1 MATPLQLKRRHGNE
15 HLLHRASTLGYRRR
29 LHSSLE
35 QRPVA
40 GDAESRNL
48 LRPQCGNEDAHVT
61 LTLYFEDR
69 DPVGPYRITVPARR
83 TCHLRFND
91 LQDPAQVP
99 RGTGFAT
106 LIESD
111 QPIIVQHTR
120 LDSRQPANSIMT
132 TIAHPL

>member
-1 MATPLQLKRRHGNE
+1 M
-15 HLLHRASTLGYRRR
+15 
-29 LHSSLE
+29 
-35 QRPVA
+35 
-40 GDAESRNL
+40 
-48 LRPQCGNEDAHVT
+48 
-61 LTLYFEDR
+61 
-69 DPVGPYRITVPARR
+69 PARR

>member
-1 MATPLQLKRRHGNE
+1 METNASCIGHRRWAIAE
-15 HLLHRASTLGYRRR
+15 GYIPAWSNGPSPEMQS
-29 LHSSLE
+29 H
-35 QRPVA
+35 
-40 GDAESRNL
+40 
-48 LRPQCGNEDAHVT
+48 AHVT

-91 LQDPAQVP
+91 LEDPAPVP
-99 RGTGFAT
+99 RGMGFAT
-106 LIESD
+106 LVESD